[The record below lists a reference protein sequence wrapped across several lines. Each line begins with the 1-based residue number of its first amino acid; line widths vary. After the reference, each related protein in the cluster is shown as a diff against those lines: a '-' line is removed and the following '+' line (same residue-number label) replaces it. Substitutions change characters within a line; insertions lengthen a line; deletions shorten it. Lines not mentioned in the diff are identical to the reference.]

1 MSLIT
6 VIAKEKYCCVMSDG
20 RVVDQE
26 TREVKAED
34 LQKFIN
40 YDNRAFIAYAGGKD
54 MCDII
59 LNDIAEVKTYDF
71 DLWLKAF
78 QQLFDRYQLKESYLI
93 DPMRYKVSLLF
104 GGRNEKGEIEIYSI
118 NSITGAVEHYLPQN
132 DQVAVTFLCSE
143 NVGDGSK
150 VMDFLDEKLT
160 NGGHQTPS
168 QALSTMKLTN
178 TFVSD
183 IDWSVGKK
191 TFRMVI
197 K

>member
-26 TREVKAED
+26 TKEVQQED

-54 MCDII
+54 MCDIV

-71 DLWLKAF
+71 DLWLQAF
-78 QQLFDRYQLKESYLI
+78 QQLFDRYKLKEAYLI
-93 DPMRYKVSLLF
+93 DPLRYKVSLLF
-104 GGRNEKGEIEIYSI
+104 GGRNENDEVEVYSI
-118 NSITGAVEHYLPQN
+118 SSINGAVEHYLPKD

-143 NVGDGSK
+143 NVGDGSN
-150 VMDFLDEKLT
+150 VMDFLGENLT

-168 QALSTMKLTN
+168 QALSAMKLTN
-178 TFVSD
+178 NYVSS